1 MLTLFLRMLSHGL
14 QAFLPL
20 AFCAAW
26 FLGREDDDRAE
37 AIRRGV
43 IVALLTTPIAA
54 FLFGGNT
61 HQAEWEAPLAA
72 AAALLVG
79 WVIAHRASVS
89 RTTLVVGSAFI
100 VVRQTM
106 IVGAVLWAA
115 AINAQSSQAVVQV
128 LVAAVTAFAAA
139 GLWILLARGLTPRAR
154 GNATAVF
161 AVMCLVQAA
170 LYAFHRFAEA
180 RMLPWG
186 EVLDAATEPY
196 GPDGIYGAYISLLTF
211 FIPAATGVLTD
222 FLNRARKPFALSGA
236 AVGLAGILATAVAGR
251 ATPMPVN
258 EASAPRNVP
267 VAAAAAPSAGL
278 TEMVAV
284 PHLLFRG
291 SRMDANYGKM
301 SITALD
307 APGQQRIATSL
318 GCDRVS
324 FGESGGIC
332 LRAERGI
339 RTSFTAVLFD
349 SAFQATKSIP
359 LDGQPSRTR
368 VSPDGRVGA
377 FTVFVTGLAHGYA
390 SNSFSTKTTLVDMS
404 TGDVIGDLEDFTT
417 WRDGQRFKAAD
428 FNFWG
433 VTFGRNS
440 NLFYATLQTAGHTYL
455 VRGDLALRKLTV
467 LRDGVE
473 CPSLSPDNTLIAFKK
488 RVGPALAPWRIYV
501 LDLATMADRPV
512 AAETRSVDDQMEW
525 LDSSHILYGMERSS
539 AVAIRDVWVA
549 PIDGADAARVFLPE
563 AESPIVIR
571 QQ

>member
-26 FLGREDDDRAE
+26 FLGRQDDERADG
-37 AIRRGV
+37 IRRGV
-43 IVALLTTPIAA
+43 IVALLATPIAA

-72 AAALLVG
+72 VAALLVA
-79 WVIAHRASVS
+79 WVVAHRASVA
-89 RTTLVVGSAFI
+89 RATLVFGSAFL
-100 VVRQTM
+100 VLRQTM
-106 IVGAVLWAA
+106 IIGAVLWAA
-115 AINAQSSQAVVQV
+115 VINARSSEAAVQV
-128 LVAAVTAFAAA
+128 LVAAVAAVAAA
-139 GLWILLARGLTPRAR
+139 GLWILLARGLTARAR
-154 GNATAVF
+154 ANATAVF
-161 AVMCLVQAA
+161 AVMCLVQAV

-180 RMLPWG
+180 RLIPWA
-186 EVLDAATEPY
+186 EVLDPATEPY
-196 GPDGIYGAYISLLTF
+196 GPDGLYGVYFSLLAF
-211 FIPAATGVLTD
+211 VVPSAVGVLTD
-222 FLNRARKPFALSGA
+222 FLHRARKPFALSGA
-236 AVGLAGILATAVAGR
+236 VVGLAGMLVTAVAGR
-251 ATPMPVN
+251 ATPMPAEDTV
-258 EASAPRNVP
+258 APRN
-267 VAAAAAPSAGL
+267 AAVVAAPSADV
-278 TEMVAV
+278 TEMSAA
-284 PHLLFRG
+284 PHVLFRA
-291 SRMDANYGKM
+291 SRMDANYGKL

-307 APGQQRIATSL
+307 APGKQRIATSL

-339 RTSFTAVLFD
+339 RTAFSAVFFD
-349 SAFQATKSIP
+349 SALQPTKSLP

-377 FTVFVTGLAHGYA
+377 FTVFVTGLPHGYA
-390 SNSFSTKTTLVDMS
+390 SSGFSTKTTLVDMA
-404 TGDVIGDLEDFTT
+404 TGDVLGDLEDFTT

-440 NLFYATLQTAGHTYL
+440 NLFYATLQTGGHTFL

-473 CPSLSPDNTLIAFKK
+473 CPSLSPDNTRIAFKK

-501 LDLATMADRPV
+501 LDLATMQERPV
-512 AAETRSVDDQMEW
+512 SAETRSVDDQMGW
-525 LDSSHILYGMERSS
+525 RDASPILYGMERSS
-539 AVAIRDVWVA
+539 AVAIRDVWIA
-549 PIDGADAARVFLPE
+549 PIDGSGAARVFIPE
-563 AESPIVIR
+563 AESPIVVR
-571 QQ
+571 Q